1 MKKFKLFLAAT
12 AAMFSLGV
20 QAGSDW
26 VAPSAPSAADPVSGG
41 VYKIR
46 NVGAGQYLSG
56 GSAWFGWATSAVLAD
71 VNSALEWTITGSETG
86 GYTFACFS
94 KK

>member
-1 MKKFKLFLAAT
+1 MKKIKLFLAAM
-12 AAMFSLGV
+12 AAMVSLGV

-26 VAPSAPSAADPVSGG
+26 VAPSAPAATDPVSGG

-56 GSAWFGWATSAVLAD
+56 GSAWFSWSTSAVLAD
-71 VNSALEWTITGSETG
+71 V
-86 GYTFACFS
+86 S
-94 KK
+94 KA